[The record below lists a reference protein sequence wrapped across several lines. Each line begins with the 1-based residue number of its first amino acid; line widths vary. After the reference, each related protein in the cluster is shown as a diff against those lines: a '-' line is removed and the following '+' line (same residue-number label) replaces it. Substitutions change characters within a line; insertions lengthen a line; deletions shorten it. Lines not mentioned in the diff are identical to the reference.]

1 MLWRRIF
8 INRHRDMC
16 EKRETP
22 HLQAFYDF
30 IQWRFA
36 AWGKNCNYRTFDFE
50 SYARQVVLDPSAC
63 SLAFCPDPSYLEP
76 PGLLFVAIGSVID
89 VYSAF
94 NLGRLSTLRLGSED
108 QPLEITA
115 LNSVQQVLY
124 CIHRLCPFR
133 FIWLLAEITSRG

>member
-1 MLWRRIF
+1 M
-8 INRHRDMC
+8 
-16 EKRETP
+16 E
-22 HLQAFYDF
+22 
-30 IQWRFA
+30 
-36 AWGKNCNYRTFDFE
+36 FE

-63 SLAFCPDPSYLEP
+63 ALAFCPDPSYLEP

-115 LNSVQQVLY
+115 LNSVQQVLF

-133 FIWLLAEITSRG
+133 FI